1 MIILKQIYAKFL
13 QDHSADFHWAIRY
26 IFFLNTLSHDLHM
39 ITLFA
44 YNQPI
49 DTFGIYISQ
58 PHARLTENH
67 PLYKL

>member
-1 MIILKQIYAKFL
+1 MLNFYKITPQTFIGQYGTF
-13 QDHSADFHWAIRY
+13 
-26 IFFLNTLSHDLHM
+26 FFLNTLSHDLHM

-67 PLYKL
+67 PLYKF

>member
-1 MIILKQIYAKFL
+1 MSQ
-13 QDHSADFHWAIRY
+13 
-26 IFFLNTLSHDLHM
+26 DLHM

-49 DTFGIYISQ
+49 ETFGIYISQ

-67 PLYKL
+67 PL